1 MNACAAARS
10 ELIERIF
17 RNSVTNQ
24 SVPRCSARM
33 PFRNR
38 QHCRQA
44 TDARG
49 NPDRRPSASL
59 RRGARLPP
67 RGGDAFSFRF
77 VHAGATVEEGFQQPS
92 GGRRSG
98 GHFRRPFIPAGW
110 TWTPGRTCPR
120 GVPNPPGRP
129 RLCRLWHRPTQS
141 RADQGPTIDRAHSLP
156 LMMCGFKSRSDPTL
170 PRAPRPRRMS
180 FDRSMWTGFRKLPPC
195 VSRSRIVRLSDVVFS
210 RTLVSHGT

>member
-1 MNACAAARS
+1 MFGTNALPEPAALQAGYGCARQPRPETFRES
-10 ELIERIF
+10 PER
-17 RNSVTNQ
+17 REA
-24 SVPRCSARM
+24 SAE
-33 PFRNR
+33 
-38 QHCRQA
+38 
-44 TDARG
+44 
-49 NPDRRPSASL
+49 
-59 RRGARLPP
+59 RRGRVFIP
-67 RGGDAFSFRF
+67 
-77 VHAGATVEEGFQQPS
+77 VCS

-180 FDRSMWTGFRKLPPC
+180 FDRSMWTGFRKLPAC

-210 RTLVSHGT
+210 RTLLSHGT